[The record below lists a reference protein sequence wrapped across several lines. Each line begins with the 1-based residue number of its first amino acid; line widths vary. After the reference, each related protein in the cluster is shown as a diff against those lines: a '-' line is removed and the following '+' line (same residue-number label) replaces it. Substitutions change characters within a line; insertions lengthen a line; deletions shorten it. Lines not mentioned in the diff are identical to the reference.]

1 MAGLFLPQINN
12 VRSPGDLSASVC
24 RSPGDLV
31 DGWRDS
37 SFPRDEVCLCV
48 CLYGTSSLR
57 MGGREAITFLLVCFF
72 LRRLVQLN
80 FFAIY
85 METILSATSKT
96 IAGSTL
102 NGVRS
107 ILSFWSIL
115 VCEVHI

>member
-57 MGGREAITFLLVCFF
+57 MGGREAITFLLVCKKESANHPEQ
-72 LRRLVQLN
+72 RLHS
-80 FFAIY
+80 
-85 METILSATSKT
+85 EHKPCSHSKNRDPCT
-96 IAGSTL
+96 
-102 NGVRS
+102 R
-107 ILSFWSIL
+107 
-115 VCEVHI
+115 